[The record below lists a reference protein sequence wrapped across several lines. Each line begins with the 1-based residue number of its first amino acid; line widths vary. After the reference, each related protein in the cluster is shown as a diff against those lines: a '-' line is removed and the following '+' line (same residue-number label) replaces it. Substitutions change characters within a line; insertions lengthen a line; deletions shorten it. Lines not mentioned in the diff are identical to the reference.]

1 MKSIREAQT
10 VNLSDV
16 NEIQALLKKNGFN
29 FSKSLGQNFL
39 IDPEVCP
46 NMADAAI
53 PDETYGVLEV
63 GPGIGVLTV
72 ELAKRAKKVVSVEL
86 DDRLFPILDQTLA
99 EYDNIELVHGD
110 IMKLDLHQLLAEQFG
125 DMPVVVCAN
134 LPYYITSPVITK
146 LLSERLPIENITV
159 MVQKE
164 AAERLC
170 AEVGTREAGAVT
182 VAIAYYAEAEQLF
195 FVPKES
201 FLPSPKVDSEVIQ
214 LHLREEPLTELEN
227 ENAFFGMVKQAF
239 TQRRKT
245 ILNSMSSALGI
256 SKDEL
261 RVILD
266 ELGLSP
272 SLRIEKLTMEDLLNL
287 YQASRGK
294 A

>member
-1 MKSIREAQT
+1 M
-10 VNLSDV
+10 NLSNV
-16 NEIQALLKKNGFN
+16 NEIRELLKKNGFN
-29 FSKSLGQNFL
+29 FSKALGQNFL

-46 NMADAAI
+46 RMAEAAI
-53 PDETYGVLEV
+53 PSESYGVLEI

-72 ELAKRAKKVVSVEL
+72 ELAKRAQKVVSIEL
-86 DDRLFPILDQTLA
+86 DERLFPILDQTLA
-99 EYDNIELVHGD
+99 GFDNIEIVHGD
-110 IMKLDLHQLLAEQFG
+110 ALKLDLNALIAEKFG

-146 LLSERLPIENITV
+146 ILSDRLPIESMTV

-201 FLPSPKVDSEVIQ
+201 FLPSPKVNSEVIK
-214 LHLREEPLTELEN
+214 LTLRSEPLAELEN
-227 ENAFFGMVKQAF
+227 EQAFFNMVKQGF

-245 ILNSMSSALGI
+245 ILNSLSAGLGI

-261 RVILD
+261 RGILD
-266 ELGLSP
+266 RIGLSP
-272 SLRIEKLTMEDLLNL
+272 TLRIEKLTMEDLLSL
-287 YQASRGK
+287 YREARS
-294 A
+294 

>member
-1 MKSIREAQT
+1 M
-10 VNLSDV
+10 NLSDV
-16 NEIQALLKKNGFN
+16 SEIKALLRKNGFN
-29 FSKSLGQNFL
+29 FSKALGQNFL

-46 NMADAAI
+46 NMAEAAI
-53 PDETYGVLEV
+53 PSGEYGVLEV

-86 DDRLFPILDQTLA
+86 DDRLFPILTQTLA
-99 EYDNIELVHGD
+99 DFDNIELVHGD
-110 IMKLDLHQLLAEQFG
+110 IMKLDLHQLLQERFG

-134 LPYYITSPVITK
+134 LPYYITSPIITM
-146 LLSERLPIENITV
+146 LLSERLPIESITV

-182 VAIAYYAEAEQLF
+182 VAIAYYAQAEQLF

-214 LHLREEPLTELEN
+214 LTLRETPGSDRGSALDASEEP
-227 ENAFFGMVKQAF
+227 AFFSMVKAAF

-245 ILNSMSSALGI
+245 ILNSLSAALHV
-256 SKDEL
+256 SKEEHKESLAEL
-261 RVILD
+261 S
-266 ELGLSP
+266 LSP
-272 SLRIEKLTMEDLLNL
+272 SLRVESLTLQNLLDL
-287 YQASRGK
+287 YRMSKRS
-294 A
+294 